1 MIIGSDIQ
9 KKIQQIKMKNIIKN
23 GELFMFDAKL
33 TKKEHEQIKQNFEKM
48 IEENTAKVEQ
58 TPEILPQ
65 DNDATE
71 FEKLI
76 NLKNNLSN

>member
-9 KKIQQIKMKNIIKN
+9 KKIQQIKMKNIIQN

-48 IEENTAKVEQ
+48 IEENTAKLEQ

-65 DNDATE
+65 DNDAIE
-71 FEKLI
+71 FETLI

>member
-9 KKIQQIKMKNIIKN
+9 KKIQQIKMKNIIQN

-65 DNDATE
+65 DNDAIE
-71 FEKLI
+71 FETLI

>member
-1 MIIGSDIQ
+1 MIIGSEIQ
-9 KKIQQIKMKNIIKN
+9 KKIQQIKMKNIIQN

-65 DNDATE
+65 DNDVIE

>member
-9 KKIQQIKMKNIIKN
+9 KKIQQIKMKNIIQN

-65 DNDATE
+65 DNDAIE

>member
-9 KKIQQIKMKNIIKN
+9 KKIQQIKMKNIIQN

-65 DNDATE
+65 DNDVIE